1 MGKQEILQEV
11 NRILWYIENGDHL
24 SKDDIA
30 TIKQD
35 TIDNYHDYF
44 NTGYLDFRKSITPDG
59 ATIEWVGSGENIID
73 LEGNKYIDCI
83 GGFGTYIGGHRN
95 PEVVKYVKSQ
105 LDRLTLSSTE
115 LLEPLRGYLCK
126 AIAMITPGDLQYSYL
141 TNGGAE
147 AVEMALKLAILYNGP
162 GYFISTVGGF
172 HGKSL
177 GAVSMTGKD
186 CYREKYYPNLIQQVQ
201 HIEYGNAA
209 ALEQT
214 IQNIK
219 AVGNHVTAFIVEPIQ
234 GEGGVIIPPKG
245 YLKEARE
252 ICTKHGVVMIC
263 DEIQTGMGR
272 TGRMWRCEEEGIVP
286 DIMVFGKAVSGGII
300 PITGI
305 VSRKE
310 VFLGSGLG
318 ENPFILGSPTFGGNA
333 IACSAFLGIIKYIV
347 ENDIPKM
354 AGEKGKYFL
363 EKLTAMQKKH
373 KILEAVR
380 GAGLMIALEFKT
392 SELGYEVSKE
402 MFARYILV
410 SGTLNNARV
419 VRIEPP
425 AIISYESIDKTIT
438 ALDEA
443 IGIVENRL

>member
-1 MGKQEILQEV
+1 MEKRAVLQEM
-11 NRILWYIENGDHL
+11 NRILGYIENGDNL
-24 SKDDIA
+24 SKSDIA

-35 TIDNYHDYF
+35 TITNYHDYF

-95 PEVVKYVKSQ
+95 PEVVKYVKHQ

-126 AIAMITPGDLQYSYL
+126 IIAMITPGDLQYSYL

-147 AVEMALKLAILYNGP
+147 AVEMALKLAILHNKP
-162 GYFISTVGGF
+162 GFFISTVGGF
-172 HGKSL
+172 HGKTL

-186 CYREKYYPNLIQQVQ
+186 VYRENYYPNLIQQVQ
-201 HIEYGNAA
+201 HIEYGKAS
-209 ALEQT
+209 ALEQA
-214 IQNIK
+214 IKNLK

-245 YLKEARE
+245 YLKEVRE
-252 ICTKHGVVMIC
+252 ICTKHGVLMIC

-272 TGRMWRCEEEGIVP
+272 TGMMWRCEEEDVVP

-310 VFLGSGLG
+310 IFLGSGLD

-333 IACSAFLGIIKYIV
+333 IACASFLGIVKYIL

-354 AGEKGKYFL
+354 AAEKGEYFKK
-363 EKLTAMQKKH
+363 KLIEIQKKH
-373 KILEAVR
+373 KIISDVR
-380 GAGLMIALEFKT
+380 GEGLMIAVEFKT
-392 SELGYEVSKE
+392 SEIGYEVSKG
-402 MFARYILV
+402 MFARYVLV
-410 SGTLNNARV
+410 SGTLNNSRV
-419 VRIEPP
+419 IRIEPP
-425 AIISYESIDKTIT
+425 AIISHESIDK
-438 ALDEA
+438 AVAAMDEA
-443 IGIVENRL
+443 IGIVESKL

>member
-1 MGKQEILQEV
+1 
-11 NRILWYIENGDHL
+11 
-24 SKDDIA
+24 
-30 TIKQD
+30 
-35 TIDNYHDYF
+35 
-44 NTGYLDFRKSITPDG
+44 
-59 ATIEWVGSGENIID
+59 
-73 LEGNKYIDCI
+73 
-83 GGFGTYIGGHRN
+83 
-95 PEVVKYVKSQ
+95 
-105 LDRLTLSSTE
+105 
-115 LLEPLRGYLCK
+115 
-126 AIAMITPGDLQYSYL
+126 
-141 TNGGAE
+141 
-147 AVEMALKLAILYNGP
+147 
-162 GYFISTVGGF
+162 
-172 HGKSL
+172 
-177 GAVSMTGKD
+177 
-186 CYREKYYPNLIQQVQ
+186 
-201 HIEYGNAA
+201 
-209 ALEQT
+209 
-214 IQNIK
+214 
-219 AVGNHVTAFIVEPIQ
+219 
-234 GEGGVIIPPKG
+234 
-245 YLKEARE
+245 
-252 ICTKHGVVMIC
+252 MIC

-305 VSRKE
+305 VSPKE

-318 ENPFILGSPTFGGNA
+318 ENPFILGSPTFCGNA

>member
-1 MGKQEILQEV
+1 MLQEI
-11 NRILWYIENGDHL
+11 NRILAYIENGDNL
-24 SKDDIA
+24 SKSDIA

-35 TIDNYHDYF
+35 TITNYNDYF

-95 PEVVKYVKSQ
+95 PEVVKYVKKQ

-126 AIAMITPGDLQYSYL
+126 VIAMITPGDLQYSYL

-147 AVEMALKLAILYNGP
+147 AIEMALKLAILYNKP

-186 CYREKYYPNLIQQVQ
+186 VYREKYYPNLIQQVQ
-201 HIEYGNAA
+201 HIEYGKAD
-209 ALEQT
+209 ALEQA
-214 IQNIK
+214 IKNLK

-245 YLKEARE
+245 YLKEVRD
-252 ICTKHGVVMIC
+252 ICTKYEVVMIC

-272 TGRMWRCEEEGIVP
+272 TGKMWRCEEEDIVP
-286 DIMVFGKAVSGGII
+286 DIMIFGKAVSGGII

-310 VFLGSGLG
+310 IFLGSGLD

-333 IACSAFLGIIKYIV
+333 LACSAFLGIIKYIL

-354 AGEKGKYFL
+354 AAEKGEYFKK
-363 EKLTAMQKKH
+363 KLIEIQKKH
-373 KILEAVR
+373 KIVTNVR
-380 GAGLMIALEFKT
+380 GAGLMIAVEFKT
-392 SELGYEVSKE
+392 SEIGYEVSKG
-402 MFARYILV
+402 MFARYVLV
-410 SGTLNNARV
+410 SGTLNNSRV
-419 VRIEPP
+419 IRIEPP
-425 AIISYESIDKTIT
+425 AIISYESIDN
-438 ALDEA
+438 AVAAMDEA
-443 IGIVENRL
+443 IRIVEDKL